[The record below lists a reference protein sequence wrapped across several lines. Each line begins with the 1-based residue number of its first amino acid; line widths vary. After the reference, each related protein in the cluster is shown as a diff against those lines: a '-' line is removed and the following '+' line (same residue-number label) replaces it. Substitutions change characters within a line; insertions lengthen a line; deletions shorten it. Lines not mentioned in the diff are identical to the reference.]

1 MAGDL
6 SLSIK
11 AVGGGER
18 GAPTGLV
25 EDLRSHSL
33 GLPDFGRVRASKGV
47 GKQSCGREH
56 LVGF

>member
-47 GKQSCGREH
+47 GKQSCG
-56 LVGF
+56 